1 MERHRTVRDPLLR
14 LRTEI
19 GQLADDPTAV
29 AALIGVQC
37 FLFSALYY
45 GALAFGQLDRLLA
58 GEWRPVAAIAG
69 LFVLTVV
76 NAVGVTW
83 IVWRV
88 VDLDSTRSYWYGAG
102 AAHRRGCPFR
112 SSPSRFRCSRST
124 S

>member
-37 FLFSALYY
+37 LFSALYY

-58 GEWRPVAAIAG
+58 RPVAAIAG